1 MTEQPKMALPNGDV
15 LRAGDW
21 GVTRGG
27 SVVQIHPYSFLSRRP
42 WAAADALGLKFAY
55 MPDGRYFSNEE
66 HHADIIARA
75 PAPSTRPA
83 DEMDLTAL
91 CKPFGMLHEET
102 QAAMKAWPHGIEAF
116 CSFGWCDSNSSW
128 LSLLTYRA
136 KPAPAAIRAA
146 IPWDFLVSDIQWVAM
161 DEVGLWFGFF
171 DSVFLAG
178 NVWRGDGVQ
187 DLSPFTF
194 PQGNEHWTE
203 TLQQRPDTK
212 TEEWV

>member
-1 MTEQPKMALPNGDV
+1 MTEQPKMTLPNGDV
-15 LRAGDW
+15 LRDGDT

-27 SVVQIHPYSFLSRRP
+27 HAVLVEWAEMRAVYPWLASRRSYTP
-42 WAAADALGLKFAY
+42 KGTFFSYRESAY
-55 MPDGRYFSNEE
+55 
-66 HHADIIARA
+66 DIIARA

-91 CKPFGMLHEET
+91 CKPFGLLHPATRE
-102 QAAMKAWPHGIEAF
+102 ALLCWPQGVELYTSSGEWRRVADPNWGITR
-116 CSFGWCDSNSSW
+116 
-128 LSLLTYRA
+128 TYRA
-136 KPAPAAIRAA
+136 KPAPVAIRAT

-161 DEVGLWFGFF
+161 DEDGSWYGFF
-171 DSVFLAG
+171 DSVFLNG

-203 TLQQRPDTK
+203 TLQQRPDTR
-212 TEEWV
+212 TEGSI